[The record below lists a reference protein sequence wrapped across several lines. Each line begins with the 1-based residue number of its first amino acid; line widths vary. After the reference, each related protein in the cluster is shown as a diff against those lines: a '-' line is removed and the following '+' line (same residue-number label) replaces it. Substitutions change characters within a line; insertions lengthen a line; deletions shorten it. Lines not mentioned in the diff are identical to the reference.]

1 MGQSMGGHPWGKDGM
16 PACMGCL
23 WASRGSAHSQLRV
36 VTEAAWAVP
45 PPPAPPGGLKAEQPP
60 PHSPKAFLGCTRR
73 RVKG

>member
-45 PPPAPPGGLKAEQPP
+45 PPPQLLLGGSKQSSPHPTHRRPFWAAPGAG
-60 PHSPKAFLGCTRR
+60 
-73 RVKG
+73 